1 MKAKSRTAFGRF
13 LLLSLLCGMTLIG
26 YAQEKTVSLRFK
38 DASFVEVINKFRE
51 QTGTKF
57 MYNLEKVKDKRC
69 KNLTV
74 ENMPV
79 QRAIGVVL
87 KHFGLSYSVVE
98 GVVVVED
105 NPSGTAAGDV
115 STAKGVVVDQ
125 EGLPLIGATILVK
138 GTAIRAITNIE
149 GEFSIK
155 LPKASGGKDNT
166 LIVSFIGMQNK
177 EVRCRDNRPMR
188 IVMEADALM
197 MDEVTIVENGYNR
210 LLRKDMV
217 GAFTTVKAEDI
228 MMPAYSRIDEMLQGK
243 IAGMNVINTSS
254 RVGAS
259 PKITI
264 RGTSTILG
272 NTDPLWV
279 VDGVIQEDPISI
291 DVSSSMT
298 TDMKELIGNQIA
310 WLNPQDIETIT
321 VLKDAS
327 ATAIYGSK
335 ASNGVIVLTT
345 KKGSAERTS
354 VRYSTNVSVRMR
366 PTYDNFDFMNS
377 KERIQ
382 FSKEAYDA
390 GVSYQSEP
398 LPQIYTYEGLMAMM
412 NSRMITE
419 EEFARQMQRLETVN
433 TDWFDILTRNSISHS
448 HNLSVSGGTQRIT
461 YNASLG
467 FQDNNG
473 TEKGN
478 NNEMFTTR
486 LAVNAQLS
494 NRIKMSLNLNGSF
507 RDADGYGAGVSPYS
521 YALNTSRS
529 VPCYEENGDLAFYKQ
544 YYTYRYN
551 AIDGNYNKYAYNIL
565 NEMANSG
572 SNNSGSTFNASLNFD
587 FKILD
592 WLTYQ
597 AVGSVARSSN
607 DSWAYAGE
615 QSSYIERL
623 YRGYAYGSEEAGSA
637 KYNAAM
643 LPFGGQLTTNNS
655 TSTSLNMQ
663 HKILVSKTFNESH
676 RFNAMLG
683 MEVRSSKSR
692 SVGNT
697 VWGYVPERGE
707 ILVSPTLPEDL
718 IPMGMEAEVEWGAL
732 NSLFQGG
739 WKKTSVT
746 TNYMSFFATL
756 AYALK
761 DRYVFNFNIRSDASN
776 RFGQDVN
783 KQFDPTYSAG
793 FSWRMAEERFIKEN
807 LPWIN
812 QLNLRGTYGIQ
823 GNVVTSLSPDL
834 IAYYQ
839 SILRGYGQYSLGIS
853 SLPNRSLKWERTRT
867 WNFGLDLQLFRKVT
881 MNVEYYGRRSNAII
895 RQDIASEYGFGS
907 MPLNGGVIYNHG
919 LEVSVNFTPYQ
930 TKDFAWTVGLNAGQ
944 NWNKSETDDRTAKAD
959 ELTHTD
965 YLSGNSSRPLKKGYS
980 LYSFW
985 SYSFAGLDAVNG
997 YPLFNKLETA
1007 DGTANA
1013 SVDPTTFLVYSGESE
1028 PYFSGGF
1035 NTRIRWKG
1043 FSLGADFALALGA
1056 KKRLPNPYST
1066 FTNGKMPSPL
1076 SNISKTLNNRWKN
1089 PGDETKTII
1098 PALYTSIVDLWNV
1111 ALPNGLNDNIYN
1123 MWGLSDAMVVSGSF
1137 MRCTQLQL
1145 SYNLPKAICAKF
1157 RATSM
1162 SVNASTNN
1170 LFVIASS
1177 RWNGYDP
1184 ELGNSTQP
1192 RIFSF
1197 GLSVGF

>member
-1 MKAKSRTAFGRF
+1 MKMRTREKCRRAFVRF
-13 LLLSLLCGMTLIG
+13 LLLSMLCGMTLTG
-26 YAQEKTVSLRFK
+26 YAQQKTVSLRFK
-38 DASFVEVINKFRE
+38 DAPFVEVINKFRE
-51 QTGTKF
+51 QTGVKF
-57 MYNLEKVKDKRC
+57 MYNLEKVKEKRC
-69 KNLTV
+69 QNLTV
-74 ENMPV
+74 DNMPV
-79 QRAIGVVL
+79 KQAIDVVL
-87 KHFGLSYSVVE
+87 KHFGLNYSMVE
-98 GVVVVED
+98 GVVVVKD
-105 NPSGTAAGDV
+105 DTQTAASGRATV
-115 STAKGVVVDQ
+115 AKGVVVDQ
-125 EGLPLIGATILVK
+125 EGLPLTGATILVK
-138 GTAIRAITNIE
+138 GTAIGGTTNID
-149 GEFSIK
+149 GEFNIK
-155 LPKASGGKDNT
+155 LPTPPNGKENT
-166 LIVSFIGMQNK
+166 LVVSFIGMQKK
-177 EVRCRDNRPMR
+177 EIRCRDNRPMR
-188 IVMEADALM
+188 IVMEADAIM

-210 LLRKDMV
+210 LPRKDMV
-217 GAFTTVKAEDI
+217 GAFTTVKADDI

-243 IAGMNVINTSS
+243 IAGMMVVNSSS

-264 RGTSTILG
+264 RGTSTVLG
-272 NTDPLWV
+272 NSDPLWV
-279 VDGVIQEDPISI
+279 VDGVIQEDPLSI

-298 TDMKELIGNQIA
+298 TDMKELIGNQIS

-335 ASNGVIVLTT
+335 ASNGVIVINT

-354 VRYSTNVSVRMR
+354 VRYSTNFSVRMR
-366 PTYDNFDFMNS
+366 PTYNNFDFMNS

-390 GVSYQSEP
+390 GVRYQSEP
-398 LPQIYTYEGLMAMM
+398 LPQIYTYEGLMAMF
-412 NSRMITE
+412 NNRMISE
-419 EEFARQMQRLETVN
+419 EDFAYQMQRLETIN
-433 TDWFDILTRNSISHS
+433 TDWFDILTRNSVSHS
-448 HNLSVSGGTQRIT
+448 HNLSVSGGTQRVT

-467 FQDNNG
+467 YQDNNG

-486 LAVNAQLS
+486 LSVNAQLHK
-494 NRIKMSLNLNGSF
+494 RIKMALNLNGSF
-507 RDADGYGAGVSPYS
+507 RNADGYGAGVSPYS
-521 YALNTSRS
+521 YALNTSRA
-529 VPCYEENGDLAFYKQ
+529 VPCYEENGNLAYYQ
-544 YYTYRYN
+544 SYYTYRYN
-551 AIDGNYNKYAYNIL
+551 AIDGSYNKYGYNIL

-572 SNNSGSTFNASLNFD
+572 SKNTGGTFNASLNFD

-592 WLTYQ
+592 WLNYQ
-597 AVGSVARSSN
+597 AVGSISRSTN

-663 HKILVSKTFNESH
+663 HKLLVSKTFNESH
-676 RFNAMLG
+676 RLNAMLG
-683 MEVRSSKSR
+683 WEMRSSRTR

-707 ILVSPTLPEDL
+707 ILVSPTRPEDL
-718 IPMGMEAEVEWGAL
+718 IPMGMETDVEWGAL
-732 NSLFQGG
+732 NSLFEGG
-739 WKKTSVT
+739 WKKTSVN

-793 FSWRMAEERFIKEN
+793 FSWRMAEESFIKDN
-807 LPWIN
+807 LPWLN

-839 SILRGYGQYSLGIS
+839 SILRGYGQFTLGIS
-853 SLPNRSLKWERTRT
+853 SLPNRNLKWERTRT
-867 WNFGLDLQLFRKVT
+867 WNLGLDLQLFRSVT

-895 RQDIASEYGFGS
+895 RQDIASEYGFSS
-907 MPLNGGVIYNHG
+907 MPLNGGIIHNHG
-919 LEVSVNFTPYQ
+919 LEVQVNFTPYQ

-944 NWNKSETDDRTAKAD
+944 NWNRSETDDRTAKAD

-965 YLSGNSSRPLKKGYS
+965 FLSGNSNRPLKKGYS

-985 SYSFAGLDAVNG
+985 SYSFAGLNPSNG
-997 YPLFNKLETA
+997 YPTFNKLETA
-1007 DGTANA
+1007 DGTTNA
-1013 SVDPTTFLVYSGESE
+1013 SVDPTSFLVYSGESE

-1035 NTRIRWKG
+1035 NTRIRWKE
-1043 FSLGADFALALGA
+1043 FSLGADFALLLGA

-1066 FTNGKMPSPL
+1066 FSNG
-1076 SNISKTLNNRWKN
+1076 
-1089 PGDETKTII
+1089 
-1098 PALYTSIVDLWNV
+1098 
-1111 ALPNGLNDNIYN
+1111 
-1123 MWGLSDAMVVSGSF
+1123 
-1137 MRCTQLQL
+1137 
-1145 SYNLPKAICAKF
+1145 
-1157 RATSM
+1157 
-1162 SVNASTNN
+1162 
-1170 LFVIASS
+1170 
-1177 RWNGYDP
+1177 
-1184 ELGNSTQP
+1184 
-1192 RIFSF
+1192 
-1197 GLSVGF
+1197 

>member
-1 MKAKSRTAFGRF
+1 METKAKCKRAFVRLF
-13 LLLSLLCGMTLIG
+13 LLWMLCGMTVIG
-26 YAQEKTVSLRFK
+26 YAQQKTVNLRFK
-38 DASFVEVINKFRE
+38 DAPFVEVIKQFRE
-51 QTGTKF
+51 QTGVKF

-69 KNLTV
+69 KNLSV

-79 QRAIGVVL
+79 NKAIDLVL
-87 KHFGLSYSVVE
+87 KHFGLSYSMVE
-98 GVVVVED
+98 GVVVVND
-105 NPSGTAAGDV
+105 NAGATV
-115 STAKGVVVDQ
+115 VRGVVVDQ
-125 EGLPLIGATILVK
+125 EGLPLTGATILVK
-138 GTAIRAITNIE
+138 GTAMGTATDIN
-149 GEFSIK
+149 GEFSMR
-155 LPKASGGKDNT
+155 LPKRTDGKENVL
-166 LIVSFIGMQNK
+166 LITFIGMEKK
-177 EVRCRDNRPMR
+177 EVACRGNRPLR
-188 IVMEADALM
+188 IIMQADANML
-197 MDEVTIVENGYNR
+197 DEVTIIETGYHQ
-210 LLRKDMV
+210 LPRKDMV
-217 GAFTTVKAEDI
+217 GAFTTVKADQI

-243 IAGMNVINTSS
+243 IAGMSVVNTSS

-279 VDGVIQEDPISI
+279 VDGIIQEDPLSI

-335 ASNGVIVLTT
+335 ASNGVIVITT

-354 VRYSTNVSVRMR
+354 VRYSTNFSVRIR

-398 LPQIYTYEGLMAMM
+398 LPQIYTYEGLMAML
-412 NSRMITE
+412 NNRMISE
-419 EEFARQMQRLETVN
+419 EDFARQMQRLETVN
-433 TDWFDILTRNSISHS
+433 TDWFDILTRNSFSHS
-448 HNLSVSGGTQRIT
+448 HNLSVSGGTQKVT

-467 FQDNNG
+467 YQDNKG

-478 NNEMFTTR
+478 DNQMFTTR
-486 LAVNAQLS
+486 LAVNAQLN
-494 NRIKMSLNLNGSF
+494 NRLRVALNLNGSF

-521 YALNTSRS
+521 YALNTSRA
-529 VPCYEENGDLAFYKQ
+529 VPCYETNGDLAYYQQ
-544 YYTYRYN
+544 YYTYRFN
-551 AIDGNYNKYAYNIL
+551 AIDGPYNKYAYNIL

-572 SNNSGSTFNASLNFD
+572 SKNSGSTFNASVNFD
-587 FKILD
+587 FKLFE
-592 WLTYQ
+592 WLRYQ
-597 AVGSVARSSN
+597 AVGSISRSANNSQ
-607 DSWAYAGE
+607 AYAGE
-615 QSSYIERL
+615 QSSYIERN
-623 YRGYAYGSEEAGSA
+623 YRGYAYGSEEAGTA

-643 LPFGGQLTTNNS
+643 LPFGGQLTTNDSYS
-655 TSTSLNMQ
+655 TALNMQ
-663 HKILVSKTFNESH
+663 HKLLFSKTFNESH
-676 RFNAMLG
+676 RINAMLG
-683 MEVRSSKSR
+683 MEVRTNRTR

-707 ILVSPTLPEDL
+707 IIVSPTRPEDL
-718 IPMGMEAEVEWGAL
+718 VPMGMETEVEWGAL
-732 NSLFQGG
+732 NQLYQGG
-739 WKKTSVT
+739 WKKTT
-746 TNYMSFFATL
+746 ANTNYMSFFATM

-761 DRYVFNFNIRSDASN
+761 NKYVFNFNIRSDASN

-783 KQFDPTYSAG
+783 KQFDPTYSFG
-793 FSWRMAEERFIKEN
+793 FSWRMAEESFIKDN
-807 LPWIN
+807 ISWIN

-823 GNVVTSLSPDL
+823 GNVVTSISPDL

-839 SILRGYGQYSLGIS
+839 SILKGYGEYTLGIS
-853 SLPNRSLKWERTRT
+853 SLPNRTLKWERTRT
-867 WNFGLDLQLFRKVT
+867 WNLGLDLQLFRKVT

-895 RQDIASEYGFGS
+895 RQDIASEYGFSS
-907 MPLNGGVIYNHG
+907 MPLNGGIIYNHG
-919 LEVSVNFTPYQ
+919 LEVQLNFTPYQ

-944 NWNKSETDDRTAKAD
+944 NWNKSQTDDRTAKAD

-965 YLSGNSSRPLKKGYS
+965 YLSGNSNRPLKKGYS

-985 SYSFAGLDAVNG
+985 SYSFAGLNPENG
-997 YPLFNKLETA
+997 YPTFNKLQTA
-1007 DGTANA
+1007 DGKGNA
-1013 SVDPTTFLVYSGESE
+1013 SIDPTTFLVYSGESE

-1035 NTRIRWKG
+1035 NTRIRWKE
-1043 FSLGADFALALGA
+1043 FSIGADFALLLGA

-1076 SNISKTLNNRWKN
+1076 SNISKELNNRWKN
-1089 PGDETKTII
+1089 PGDEQKTNI
-1098 PALYTSIVDLWNV
+1098 PALYTSIEDKWNI
-1111 ALPNGLNDNIYN
+1111 ALPNGLNDNLYN

-1137 MRCTQLQL
+1137 LRCTQLQL
-1145 SYNLPKAICAKF
+1145 SYNLPQQICAKF
-1157 RATSM
+1157 KATSL
-1162 SVNASTNN
+1162 SLHASTNN
-1170 LFVIASS
+1170 LFVIASK